1 MGITLDQLVYDTA
14 NPDDGANVGS
24 YIKAGTDGTAIGHV
38 GDALKVDIG
47 SVADLD
53 IRDLS
58 ASQDNVAIS
67 DGTDTLA
74 INADGS
80 INISDNGGSLTVDA
94 TDLDIRDLNFA
105 SDSVTSRM
113 QDGSGNALSSTGGS
127 LDVNITSGVNVEV
140 DLSHVDDSV
149 RLGDGTTLT
158 DVTSDNRLETF
169 HAPDSSAQNSTA
181 TVGTSAV
188 ELASS
193 PLANRKKI
201 IVQNNGDKAI
211 YLGGANTVTTANG
224 ICIPKGASFELD
236 WGPSVDLWAISS
248 SAGQD
253 VRIMEV
259 A

>member
-1 MGITLDQLVYDTA
+1 MGITLDQLIFDTS
-14 NPDDGANVGS
+14 NPDDGANVGA
-24 YIKAGTDGTAIGHV
+24 YMRAGDDGTAIGHV

-53 IRDLS
+53 IRDLD

-74 INADGS
+74 VNADGS
-80 INISDNGGSLTVDA
+80 INSVVTA
-94 TDLDIRDLNFA
+94 TDLDIRDLSF
-105 SDSVTSRM
+105 STDSVTSRL
-113 QDGSGNALSSTGGS
+113 QDGSGNAITSTGGA
-127 LDVNITSGVNVEV
+127 LDVNIAGGVNVEV

-158 DVTSDNRLETF
+158 DVTTDGRLETF
-169 HAPDSSAQNSTA
+169 HAPDSSAQAAAA

-201 IVQNNGDKAI
+201 IVQNNGSKAI
-211 YLGGANTVTTANG
+211 YLGGANTVTTSNG

-236 WGPSVDLWAISS
+236 WGPNVDLWAISGT
-248 SAGQD
+248 AGQD
-253 VRIMEV
+253 IRVMEV